1 MCALSLLQIKMMELE
16 NKFKTIFA
24 CDSEGAYRT
33 PARINLI
40 GEHIDYNGG
49 KVLPCA
55 ISYYMIGLYSF
66 RNDKR
71 VVAYSNK
78 FDSKF
83 SADLDTI
90 SYKKRN
96 SWSNYVFGVFS
107 ILKEQ
112 GYVIPHGLN
121 IFIESNIPLGSGL
134 SSSASLLDLVYYL
147 VNDVFNLGI
156 DLKTIAKLAQ
166 KTENEFC
173 GLKCGIM
180 DQAAIALAQKNK
192 AILLDC
198 DKFEYEY
205 KEMALRTYSF
215 VVLKTNMPHNLVKSK
230 YNERVEECNKTLEIL
245 KKKFDIKNLCQLYEY
260 QLPECEKLINDE
272 LLFRR
277 VRHVVTENER
287 VHLFSAAMTMGK
299 TEEMGR
305 LLCESH
311 RSLKEDY
318 EVTGEYLDTI
328 VEAAMNAGAIGARMT
343 GGGFGGCAIA
353 LIKTKYFEDFR
364 MRVDKEYFAK
374 LKIHPSIEQVDIVD
388 GPNRIK

>member
-1 MCALSLLQIKMMELE
+1 
-16 NKFKTIFA
+16 
-24 CDSEGAYRT
+24 
-33 PARINLI
+33 
-40 GEHIDYNGG
+40 
-49 KVLPCA
+49 
-55 ISYYMIGLYSF
+55 MIGLYSF

-230 YNERVEECNKTLEIL
+230 YNERVEECNKALEIL